1 MQYFKNTELAKLY
14 NVSEK
19 TVRNWIEA
27 TREGKLELELFQEN
41 GHPFI
46 ANTTTNVN
54 QIKILA
60 DKGKKYRNT
69 RGFKTITPTPDFF
82 SMYNGEQIF
91 DIISSID
98 TFREIPHKYSYFDGG
113 AEHWD
118 KYTHKILTEASP
130 NLLTSSIELLRLTT
144 PYLDRI
150 YEDYA
155 RINIVDIGVGNCL
168 PVRKLLTHFLE
179 QNKLARYIGIDVSQ
193 DMIELARR
201 NIELWFGDKVKFEG
215 YVRDFSYERFRDI
228 LLPEI
233 YDKDE
238 YSTANL
244 MLFLGGTLANFRK
257 PERTLTTIHDSMT
270 KNDFLISTMKLDSMQ
285 SRRYFDFSAGSGAPA
300 LDLQEKNIL
309 DLLNIDESLYTV
321 EQFFDKQLFER
332 RIQVRFNV
340 AVSLTFELEGRQKAV
355 NINKDDTLLLW
366 RYKHRDL
373 LHILGRY
380 DQCDFETVQL
390 VRSKNQECVLTTCK
404 IKTGQPTNVRARLE
418 SY

>member
-27 TREGKLELELFQEN
+27 TRDGKIELELFEDN
-41 GHPFI
+41 GHAFI
-46 ANTTTNVN
+46 ANTTLNIN
-54 QIKILA
+54 LIKVLA

-69 RGFKTITPTPDFF
+69 RGFKVILPTPDFF
-82 SMYNGEQIF
+82 QMYNAEQIF
-91 DIISSID
+91 DIVSAID
-98 TFREIPHKYSYFDGG
+98 TYREIPHKYSYFDGG
-113 AEHWD
+113 AVHWD
-118 KYTHKILTEASP
+118 KYTHKLLTESSP
-130 NLLTSSIELLRLTT
+130 NLLTSSIELLRLTI
-144 PYLDRI
+144 PYLDRLF
-150 YEDYA
+150 EDFTH
-155 RINIVDIGVGNCL
+155 INIVDIGVGNGL
-168 PVRKLLTHFLE
+168 PVRKLLEHFLE
-179 QNKLARYIGIDVSQ
+179 QNKLARYIGIDVSS
-193 DMIELARR
+193 DMIEFARS
-201 NIELWFGDKVKFEG
+201 NIELWFGDKLTFEG
-215 YVRDFSYERFRDI
+215 YVRDFSHDRFNDI

-233 YDKDE
+233 LDKDE
-238 YSTANL
+238 HSTANL

-257 PERTLTTIHDSMT
+257 PERALTNIHDSMT
-270 KNDFLISTMKLDSMQ
+270 KNDVLISTMKLDSPQ

-321 EQFFDKQLFER
+321 EQFFDERLLER

-340 AVSLTFELEGRQKAV
+340 AVSLEFELEGRAKAV

-373 LHILGRY
+373 LHLLSRF
-380 DQCDFETVQL
+380 DQTDFETVQM
-390 VRSKNQECVLTTCK
+390 VRSKNQECLLTTCK
-404 IKTGQPTNVRARLE
+404 IRTGQPTSIRPRLD